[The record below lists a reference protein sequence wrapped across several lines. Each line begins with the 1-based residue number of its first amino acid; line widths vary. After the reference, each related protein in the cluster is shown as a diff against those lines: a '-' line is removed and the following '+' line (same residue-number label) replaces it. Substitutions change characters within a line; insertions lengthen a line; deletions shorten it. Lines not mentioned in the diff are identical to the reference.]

1 MLLCTQRV
9 TVYYM
14 RIPFVIVFQCFC
26 SARIDGLVKRE
37 ESHEEM
43 TESFVSRDDYMYH
56 RQVTFG
62 KRIKKFG
69 PQDANAR
76 PILVRRVL
84 KKVLLSI

>member
-1 MLLCTQRV
+1 M
-9 TVYYM
+9 
-14 RIPFVIVFQCFC
+14 
-26 SARIDGLVKRE
+26 KRE

-43 TESFVSRDDYMYH
+43 TESFVNRDDYMYH

-76 PILVRRVL
+76 PILVRHFL